1 MQTKTRKE
9 ADPHAGTGPAVR
21 ICALVCV
28 FAGVAGQ
35 AVFTVFVLLLGLDW
49 LPERAALPAPWP
61 WVVNVGW
68 LIAFALQHSGMAR
81 GGFKRAWARVG
92 PAGLERAV
100 YVALSGLL
108 LLGMSL
114 TWQPLPGEPLWRL
127 PAWFVTVALAGFLG
141 TGAVLAQLDQG
152 RFFGLRQVWQA
163 DAGGSEGLHIVGPYR
178 YVRHPLMTC
187 TLLFLWGLPVMSPTL
202 ALLSGGLTAYI
213 LLALPLEERDLL
225 RQFGPAYAAYRRR
238 VPALIPWW
246 PPAAREVHDASRTS

>member
-9 ADPHAGTGPAVR
+9 ADPHAGTGRAARIGAV
-21 ICALVCV
+21 VCV

-49 LPERAALPAPWP
+49 LPERAALPGPWP

-68 LIAFALQHSGMAR
+68 LTAFAAQHSGMAR

-100 YVALSGLL
+100 YVAVSGLL
-108 LLGMSL
+108 VLGISL

-127 PAWFVTVALAGFLG
+127 PAWFVAVALAGFLG
-141 TGAVLAQLDQG
+141 TGVVLAQLDQG

-163 DAGGSEGLHIVGPYR
+163 DAGASEGLCVVGPYR

-187 TLLFLWGLPVMSPTL
+187 SLLFLWGLPVMSPTL

-238 VPALIPWW
+238 VPALLPWW
-246 PPAAREVHDASRTS
+246 PPAARAVHDASRPS